1 MEDEPFSTSSS
12 MEMGDLEGE
21 SLTSKKTTVVY
32 KDPVADMLLSYYRKL
47 YLEDAEMSKFVILVA
62 PFALILFFY
71 MFVSQGVSSIISFS
85 AFIISLVFI
94 GISIWM
100 LCEILKKDV
109 GPRGMQ
115 DIAEVIREGSEGFFV
130 T

>member
-1 MEDEPFSTSSS
+1 
-12 MEMGDLEGE
+12 MGDIEGE
-21 SLTSKKTTVVY
+21 ALTSKKTTVVY
-32 KDPVADMLLSYYRKL
+32 KDPVADMLLSYYRKF
-47 YLEDAEMSKFVILVA
+47 YLEDAEMSKFLILVA
-62 PFALILFFY
+62 PFAMIMFFY
-71 MFVSQGVSSIISFS
+71 MFVSSSVAGVISFS
-85 AFIISLVFI
+85 AFTISLVFI
-94 GISIWM
+94 GISVWM